1 MNTCW
6 KLTRPVDEFVSSSI
20 FLRNVALH
28 HLLSNGSSA
37 VNGCHQNES
46 PNSWWAHILAIS
58 ETHRFWHSLRMMLT
72 DGLEW
77 CGLLVDYCDVFISC
91 FGLSFW
97 RHPFTAEHPLVSKW
111 CNATFIWWR
120 NKLIYILDGL
130 RVRAYSANFH
140 FFQGSRSVHEKPVF
154 IDHKYKCL
162 VWGECLVVTALV
174 HIGNQRVP
182 WRTANLLTKAVVL

>member
-1 MNTCW
+1 MNICW

-72 DGLEW
+72 NVLEW

-91 FGLSFW
+91 LDSHSDGTHSLQRIHCWASDVMLHLSDKETNSSTSW
-97 RHPFTAEHPLVSKW
+97 MAWGWGHIQLI
-111 CNATFIWWR
+111 FI
-120 NKLIYILDGL
+120 
-130 RVRAYSANFH
+130 
-140 FFQGSRSVHEKPVF
+140 FFRDQDQHEKPVF